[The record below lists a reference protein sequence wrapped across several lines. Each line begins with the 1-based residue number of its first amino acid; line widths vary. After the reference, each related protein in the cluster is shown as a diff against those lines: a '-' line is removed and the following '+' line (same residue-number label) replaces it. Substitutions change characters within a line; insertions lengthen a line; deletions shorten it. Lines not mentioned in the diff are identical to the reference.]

1 MDTRSSIRFDAG
13 KVQDI
18 NIGTCFSEREH
29 TGHFSGLFGGY
40 FAESDSEKD
49 RATEESTVTAG
60 NSPRHPHC
68 LLSSLRVTTSPVGL
82 SSYSLQVSIHRLSA
96 YIPSFEHL
104 R

>member
-13 KVQDI
+13 KVQYI

-40 FAESDSEKD
+40 FAESDSEKG

-60 NSPRHPHC
+60 NSPSAILTVSVFTACHC
-68 LLSSLRVTTSPVGL
+68 IFPSGHSVIPLFKFLST
-82 SSYSLQVSIHRLSA
+82 
-96 YIPSFEHL
+96 YIPSFVHV
-104 R
+104 RQD